1 MVNVIFS
8 DLLRFVYSHFWSTP
22 LSSIL
27 TVVSGFFSEDENSKA
42 KVTIYDICKKK
53 CDDIGSL
60 VTLLDEHKVDL
71 PKFATLSV
79 KRIPSIDSSHVDLCF
94 LLESLE
100 DLRSKVDA
108 FLSIKKDLSTCKI
121 KLDQYLQS
129 RHPLLARISRH

>member
-71 PKFATLSV
+71 KN
-79 KRIPSIDSSHVDLCF
+79 
-94 LLESLE
+94 
-100 DLRSKVDA
+100 
-108 FLSIKKDLSTCKI
+108 
-121 KLDQYLQS
+121 LQ
-129 RHPLLARISRH
+129 HLA